1 MSRTRKYV
9 KRKYRSKK
17 RCKSRK
23 RIRSRTRV
31 KRGGACRGE
40 YVGSVPQVLSIIGAR
55 QPPFSVQ
62 YLNRRAPP

>member
-17 RCKSRK
+17 RCKTHK

-31 KRGGACRGE
+31 KRGGTCRGN
-40 YVGSVPQVLSIIGAR
+40 YKGSVPQVLSIIGAQ
-55 QPPFSVQ
+55 QPPLSVQ
-62 YLNRRAPP
+62 YLNRRSPP